1 MVRNSG
7 SKIKGYDPL
16 VMGVGIEQQDL
27 MNNVGIPNEHDD
39 DAKLFAD
46 IGAAAGPNPRGAAAL
61 FSGVAK
67 GLEHGARSKSTAKKQ
82 AKLERYNKAMDYF
95 REVNRVAAEHK
106 KWYETREFAQQQ
118 YLPQVLAYAENVT
131 KLDPQSQ
138 RLTAQSILD
147 GWNRTVGDNYK
158 LNSIDG
164 SDPFVMT
171 VSGDDGT
178 QVIDIRTMFAGDD
191 LLQQK
196 LAQKMPEYQLKLQ
209 EKREKLQA
217 DQNFRQENLELEKAK
232 AGLPNKF
239 QKASNTDAQTQQVG
253 NNGNYGSI
261 PLSVMKGKG
270 IMSFMGTINTEMN
283 IAKDV
288 PIVLNMLEEGRQIIN
303 SNPNLGTAWSN
314 LVGKDRS
321 SRAAL
326 LDKDTRAAYEKLD
339 KIANRISESF
349 IKAKGGNIS
358 DSEREII
365 KKGLFDVGNSAASNE
380 YNINSVEKELKIAK
394 LRGDFAARELSRG
407 YIATPDSFESYINAH
422 PELIQNNNAN
432 ASPQGEKMYKVKDPD
447 GRIWP
452 NIPESKIQTA
462 LSRGGVIVE
471 E

>member
-253 NNGNYGSI
+253 QEDLEFI
-261 PLSVMKGKG
+261 PLSKLEKTARADYQKGVTKSIKNIPINQQSIKDINEMRDIFERRPDIGNSFINILDSEDENSLLELVKKKLVNQDALADMQRLKKLSNDLNLSVILDAPGKTSTDLFKQAVKAAAPHGKLTKDAFDSIASSWEDKAKRNISLARQGATALNNGQMLIPKDEMQQGRSMK
-270 IMSFMGTINTEMN
+270 N
-283 IAKDV
+283 V
-288 PIVLNMLEEGRQIIN
+288 VIVDPETGQ
-303 SNPNLGTAWSN
+303 
-314 LVGKDRS
+314 
-321 SRAAL
+321 RAEIPE
-326 LDKDTRAAYEKLD
+326 DKLD
-339 KIANRISESF
+339 AAIA
-349 IKAKGGNIS
+349 GGWTTLN
-358 DSEREII
+358 
-365 KKGLFDVGNSAASNE
+365 G
-380 YNINSVEKELKIAK
+380 
-394 LRGDFAARELSRG
+394 
-407 YIATPDSFESYINAH
+407 
-422 PELIQNNNAN
+422 
-432 ASPQGEKMYKVKDPD
+432 
-447 GRIWP
+447 
-452 NIPESKIQTA
+452 
-462 LSRGGVIVE
+462 
-471 E
+471 